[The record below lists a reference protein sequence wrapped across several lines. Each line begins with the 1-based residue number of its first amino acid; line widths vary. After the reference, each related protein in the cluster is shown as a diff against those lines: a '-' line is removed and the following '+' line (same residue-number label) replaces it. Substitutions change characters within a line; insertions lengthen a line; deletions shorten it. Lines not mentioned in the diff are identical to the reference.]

1 MTNTSQDV
9 FNRSRSPDP
18 EQGRKGNDIFRVL
31 IAKKSDEKVA
41 AVTDPVLKHFPISAV
56 PVREIHHRTDE
67 NHHEGDKE

>member
-1 MTNTSQDV
+1 MSMQRQIWLAIVMTA
-9 FNRSRSPDP
+9 F
-18 EQGRKGNDIFRVL
+18 

-67 NHHEGDKE
+67 NHHEGDKEWNEKCYG